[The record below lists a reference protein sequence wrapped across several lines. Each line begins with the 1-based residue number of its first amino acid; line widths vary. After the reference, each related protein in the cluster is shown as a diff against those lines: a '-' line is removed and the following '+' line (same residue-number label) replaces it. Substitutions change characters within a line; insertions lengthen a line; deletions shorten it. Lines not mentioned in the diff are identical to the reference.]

1 MNEKVIY
8 NKSKTYLLPLLSE
21 LIKFDPKFMGSLENT
36 FMYEDTGK
44 YKNHL
49 MILNDFSFKHPEFS
63 KYEEALTD
71 NELFVDYVDIGNKVL
86 YIYKFPEEYI
96 HEYNCLKTG
105 RYSAFGVDAKELILK
120 FWTTVYKEQASS
132 IPVILK
138 IKQILFK
145 DKKLKIQL
153 EAELSSPKHKVEIH
167 EDAELGDISDPVNE
181 TFALLKHL

>member
-1 MNEKVIY
+1 MSEKVVY

-21 LIKFDPKFMGSLENT
+21 LINFDPKFMGSLENT

-44 YKNHL
+44 YKDHL

-63 KYEEALTD
+63 KYEEELTK

-86 YIYKFPEEYI
+86 YIYKFPEEYV
-96 HEYNCLKTG
+96 HEYKCLEAG
-105 RYSAFGVDAKELILK
+105 RYSAFGADAKELILK
-120 FWTTVYKEQASS
+120 FWTSLYQETASA
-132 IPVILK
+132 IPIILK
-138 IKQILFK
+138 IKRILFK

-153 EAELSSPKHKVEIH
+153 EAELSSRRQLIEIH
-167 EDAELGDISDPVNE
+167 EDAELGDIPDPVNE